1 MKTTDATDLFLSLT
15 PERVLQ
21 AVEEGGVRC
30 NPVCYPLNSYENRVY
45 EVELEDR
52 TRIVSKFYR
61 PGRWTE
67 EQILEEHQFMAD
79 LEAAELPICGLRT
92 FPDGSTLRR
101 MKRPG
106 VSTPIFYCLYDRKG
120 GRAPEE
126 VDASMAERLGMF
138 VARMHT
144 VGAAGEAKHRR
155 HMTADVYIR
164 DNIDWL
170 IEHKQLPAAIR
181 DRYMDVAFDLGDIV
195 DERLRGKTVHRI
207 HGDFHLGNLLTREGV
222 LMALD
227 FDDMAVG
234 PAVQDL
240 WLALPAADAHG
251 LKLREH
257 FLDGYEQFRPFDRS
271 ELKLVE
277 PLRALRIIHYTTW
290 LARRWHDPVFPEVWP
305 HFGTEQY
312 WLQETE
318 LLEDILA
325 SARAEDGV
333 APPTE
338 AGDEP
343 ELTNKDFFWD
353 WEG

>member
-1 MKTTDATDLFLSLT
+1 MKTSDATDLFLSLT

-67 EQILEEHQFMAD
+67 AQILEEHQFMAD
-79 LEAAELPICGLRT
+79 LEAAELPICGLRS

-101 MKRPG
+101 MERLG
-106 VSTPIFYCLYDRKG
+106 TDTPIFYCLYDRKG

-126 VDASMAERLGMF
+126 VDAAMAERLGMF
-138 VARMHT
+138 VGRMHN
-144 VGAAGEAKHRR
+144 VGAKVQAKHRR
-155 HMTADVYIR
+155 RLNGDNFIR
-164 DNIDWL
+164 DNVDWL
-170 IEHKQLPAAIR
+170 VEQGQLPAAFR
-181 DRYMDVAFDLGDIV
+181 DRYMDVAFDLADIV
-195 DERLRGKTVHRI
+195 DERLEGKAVHRI
-207 HGDFHLGNLLTREGV
+207 HGDFHLGNLLTREGA

-227 FDDMAVG
+227 FDDMEIG

-251 LKLREH
+251 LRLREH
-257 FLDGYEQFRPFDRS
+257 FIEGYEQFRPFDRTQ
-271 ELKLVE
+271 LGLIE
-277 PLRALRIIHYTTW
+277 PLRALRIIHYSTW
-290 LARRWHDPVFPEVWP
+290 LARRWHDPVFPAVWP

-312 WLQETE
+312 WQQETE

-325 SARAEDGV
+325 GIRAAAGI
-333 APPTE
+333 APAAKAE
-338 AGDEP
+338 DEP

-353 WEG
+353 WAE